1 MRNKCVRRPG
11 FTLVELLVVIA
22 IIGVLIALLL
32 PAVQQAREAAR
43 RMQCNNNLK
52 QLGLAFHNYHDTY
65 GKLPPMYIQITPSV
79 DNIGHWSWSAFILPF
94 MEQQNTYDA
103 LSPNTRTPSDAIVAN
118 QKVFQNVNE
127 NFRCPSAPG
136 PDFHNPSV
144 DPGYA
149 ISNSS
154 GSGNYGLGLTNYVVS
169 VNIANV
175 RQKQASDLTKGT
187 TGNIGPFYRD
197 SGTKFRDFT
206 DGLSNTFLVGER
218 SWLSGKVRMSAG
230 TLYAVRDKDTKGPS
244 AQDSGNV
251 AWNQGVMTIAGSVR
265 YPMNV
270 ALTSPNGERSMAF
283 SSQHP
288 GGCQFLFGD
297 GSCHFI
303 SDTVDLSNDGSWTT
317 NSTLERLVGMA
328 DGGVIGEY

>member
-1 MRNKCVRRPG
+1 MQKKLTSSSG

-43 RMQCNNNLK
+43 RMQCTNNLK
-52 QLGLAFHNYHDTY
+52 QLGLAMHNYHDTY
-65 GKLPPMYIQITPSV
+65 GKLPPMYIQLVPST

-94 MEQQNTYDA
+94 LEQGNIYDA
-103 LSPNTRTPSDAIVAN
+103 IQPTKLTPSVSITAN
-118 QKVFQNVNE
+118 KQIFQNVN
-127 NFRCPSAPG
+127 NSFRCPSAPG
-136 PDFHNPSV
+136 PDFHDAAV

-149 ISNSS
+149 IADS
-154 GSGNYGLGLTNYVVS
+154 GGANTGLGLSNYVAS

-175 RQKQASDLTKGT
+175 RQKKASDGRTGT

-197 SGTKFRDFT
+197 SNTGFRDFT

-218 SWLSGKVRMSAG
+218 AWTKGGVRMSAG
-230 TLYAVRDKDTKGPS
+230 TLYAVRDADAKGPS
-244 AQDSGNV
+244 AQDSGNT
-251 AWNQGVMTIAGSVR
+251 AWNQGVVTIAGSVR

-270 ALTSPNGERSMAF
+270 VLTAPNSERNNAF
-283 SSQHP
+283 SSQHA

-297 GSCHFI
+297 GSCHFVA
-303 SDTVDLSNDGSWTT
+303 DTVDLNNDGAWTP
-317 NSTLERLVGMA
+317 NSVLERLVGMA
-328 DGGVIGEY
+328 DGDVVGEY

>member
-1 MRNKCVRRPG
+1 MRNKSVRRPG

-52 QLGLAFHNYHDTY
+52 QLGLAMHNYHDTY
-65 GKLPPMYIQITPSV
+65 GKLPPMYVQITPSI

-94 MEQQNTYDA
+94 MEQGTTYDV
-103 LSPNTRTPSDAIVAN
+103 LQPNKLTPSDSIVAN
-118 QKVFQNVNE
+118 TKVFQNVNT

-175 RQKQASDLTKGT
+175 RQKQATNLTKGT

-197 SGTKFRDFT
+197 SNTGFRDFT

-218 SWLSGKVRMSAG
+218 SWTANGIRMSAG

-270 ALTSPNGERSMAF
+270 AITSPNGERSMAF

-303 SDTVDLSNDGSWTT
+303 SDTIDLSNDGSWTT

-328 DGGVIGEY
+328 DGGVVGEF